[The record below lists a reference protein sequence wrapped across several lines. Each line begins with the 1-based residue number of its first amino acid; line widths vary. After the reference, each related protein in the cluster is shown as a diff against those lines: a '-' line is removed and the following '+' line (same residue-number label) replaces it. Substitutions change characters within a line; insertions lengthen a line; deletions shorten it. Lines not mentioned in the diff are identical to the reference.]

1 MNSNVDTEQQS
12 ISPEEQRLR
21 RMYGNMKP
29 RGHLDRFR
37 QAKGRKQYFD
47 SGEYAMAQA
56 GKGDA
61 IDVGAMGRQHPSP
74 ESIPHP
80 VTPVSANGS
89 GPGSKIPGAVST
101 SGQHMSQGSQSAGSP
116 IKETSFLSRE
126 TSADDMEDDTEEAKI
141 QNEAQQQEDQQQQ
154 QQQPQLGD
162 AAHQAADS
170 LPIRT

>member
-1 MNSNVDTEQQS
+1 MTSNIETIDTIDTS
-12 ISPEEQRLR
+12 AADTLPLEEQRLR
-21 RMYGNMKP
+21 RLYGNKKP
-29 RGHLDRFR
+29 LGPLERFR

-89 GPGSKIPGAVST
+89 GPGSKIPSAVNTAGAA
-101 SGQHMSQGSQSAGSP
+101 HLSQGSHQSAGSP
-116 IKETSFLSRE
+116 IKETSTLSRE
-126 TSADDMEDDTEEAKI
+126 TSADDMEEDDADNAMA
-141 QNEAQQQEDQQQQ
+141 QNGAQQAQQQAQQ
-154 QQQPQLGD
+154 GS
-162 AAHQAADS
+162 DS